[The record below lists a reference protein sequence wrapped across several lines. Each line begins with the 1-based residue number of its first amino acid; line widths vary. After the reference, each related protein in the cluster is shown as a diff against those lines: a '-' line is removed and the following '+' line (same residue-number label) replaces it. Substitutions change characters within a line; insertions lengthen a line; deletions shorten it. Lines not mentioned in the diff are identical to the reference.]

1 MTSSL
6 LHVEKES
13 LEVLAFRVVDVDGVV
28 SGLVQTIEDTDA
40 AAGLGGGG
48 EHGEGKGLLVNDLR
62 AAEREDQ
69 ASGSDLG
76 DRGGVQTLIGTEGV
90 VQGTSMLGE
99 CRRIH
104 DHQIVLVLWD
114 VAQELDGIGAIACV
128 SGWLE
133 TVQEHIPFYH
143 IDGLAGAVHGIN
155 VNCAGAE
162 GIDGEASGVAEE
174 VQDVAASGIFPD
186 KGPVLPLVEEEAG
199 LLAFGP
205 VDKEFMAVL
214 KDDLLVIGEALGAV
228 KVAVNK
234 VEAGLERGCAGA
246 LVIDCLQGRAIDGFQ
261 GLADRAFRT
270 EHSYGVGLHNAD
282 AIVIVYDQAGETV
295 AFAVDKAVAVGESG
309 FSDKAS
315 RFDRLSD
322 RRNRLGGRR
331 NRLSDRRNWLGG
343 RRNWLG
349 DRRDRLSDRRNWLSG
364 RRDWLGGRRNR
375 AGQSNGD
382 TYPERPGDHI
392 LPKVRRKDILAGETQ
407 HTDGDRSYLIV
418 PVSQKIPA
426 LREHT
431 DDVTF
436 SRLADNLGDGTREYP
451 RMESQK
457 RVLSTFL

>member
-6 LHVEKES
+6 LHVEEES

-48 EHGEGKGLLVNDLR
+48 EHGEGKALLVNDLR

-162 GIDGEASGVAEE
+162 GIDGKASGVAEE

-234 VEAGLERGCAGA
+234 VEAGLERGGAGTF
-246 LVIDCLQGRAIDGFQ
+246 VIDCLQGRAIDGFQ

-295 AFAVDKAVAVGESG
+295 AFAVDKAVAVGEGG

-315 RFDRLSD
+315 RFDWFSD
-322 RRNRLGGRR
+322 RRN
-331 NRLSDRRNWLGG
+331 
-343 RRNWLG
+343 
-349 DRRDRLSDRRNWLSG
+349 
-364 RRDWLGGRRNR
+364 WLGGRRNR

-392 LPKVRRKDILAGETQ
+392 LPKVWRKDILAGETQ

>member
-6 LHVEKES
+6 LHVEEES

-48 EHGEGKGLLVNDLR
+48 EHGEGKALLVNDLR

-162 GIDGEASGVAEE
+162 GIDGKASGVAEE

-234 VEAGLERGCAGA
+234 VEAGLERGGAGTF
-246 LVIDCLQGRAIDGFQ
+246 VIDCLQGRAIDGFQ

-309 FSDKAS
+309 FSDKTS
-315 RFDRLSD
+315 RFDRFSD
-322 RRNRLGGRR
+322 RRN
-331 NRLSDRRNWLGG
+331 
-343 RRNWLG
+343 
-349 DRRDRLSDRRNWLSG
+349 
-364 RRDWLGGRRNR
+364 WLGGRRNR

-392 LPKVRRKDILAGETQ
+392 LPKVWRKDILAGETQ

>member
-48 EHGEGKGLLVNDLR
+48 EDGEGKALLVNDLR

-234 VEAGLERGCAGA
+234 VEAGLERGGAGA
-246 LVIDCLQGRAIDGFQ
+246 FVIDCLQGRAIDGFQ

-295 AFAVDKAVAVGESG
+295 AFAVDEAVAVGEGGS
-309 FSDKAS
+309 FDKVS
-315 RFDRLSD
+315 RFGRLS
-322 RRNRLGGRR
+322 
-331 NRLSDRRNWLGG
+331 
-343 RRNWLG
+343 
-349 DRRDRLSDRRNWLSG
+349 
-364 RRDWLGGRRNR
+364 GRRNR

-392 LPKVRRKDILAGETQ
+392 LPKVWRKDILAGETQ

>member
-69 ASGSDLG
+69 ASWSDLG

-234 VEAGLERGCAGA
+234 VEAGLERGGAGTF
-246 LVIDCLQGRAIDGFQ
+246 VIDCLQGRAIDGFQ

-309 FSDKAS
+309 ISDKAS
-315 RFDRLSD
+315 RFDRP
-322 RRNRLGGRR
+322 
-331 NRLSDRRNWLGG
+331 SDRRNWLGG

-349 DRRDRLSDRRNWLSG
+349 
-364 RRDWLGGRRNR
+364 GRRNR

-382 TYPERPGDHI
+382 ADTERPGDHI
-392 LPKVRRKDILAGETQ
+392 LPKVWRKDILAGETQ

>member
-234 VEAGLERGCAGA
+234 VEAGLERGGAGA
-246 LVIDCLQGRAIDGFQ
+246 FVIDCLQGRAIDGFQ

-282 AIVIVYDQAGETV
+282 AIVIVYDQAWETV
-295 AFAVDKAVAVGESG
+295 AFAVDKAVAVGEGG

-322 RRNRLGGRR
+322 RR
-331 NRLSDRRNWLGG
+331 
-343 RRNWLG
+343 
-349 DRRDRLSDRRNWLSG
+349 DRLSDRRN
-364 RRDWLGGRRNR
+364 WLGGRRNR

-392 LPKVRRKDILAGETQ
+392 LPKVWRKDILAGETQ

>member
-234 VEAGLERGCAGA
+234 VEAGLERGGAGTF
-246 LVIDCLQGRAIDGFQ
+246 VIDCLQGRAIDGFQ

-295 AFAVDKAVAVGESG
+295 AFAVDKAVAVGEGG

-315 RFDRLSD
+315 RFDRFSD
-322 RRNRLGGRR
+322 RRD
-331 NRLSDRRNWLGG
+331 RLSY

-349 DRRDRLSDRRNWLSG
+349 D
-364 RRDWLGGRRNR
+364 RRNR

-392 LPKVRRKDILAGETQ
+392 LPKVWRKDILAGETQ

>member
-234 VEAGLERGCAGA
+234 VEAGLERGGAGA

-315 RFDRLSD
+315 RFDRF
-322 RRNRLGGRR
+322 
-331 NRLSDRRNWLGG
+331 
-343 RRNWLG
+343 
-349 DRRDRLSDRRNWLSG
+349 SDRRNWLSG
-364 RRDWLGGRRNR
+364 RRDRLGGRRNR

-392 LPKVRRKDILAGETQ
+392 LPKVWRKDILAGETQ

>member
-104 DHQIVLVLWD
+104 NHQIVLVLWD
-114 VAQELDGIGAIACV
+114 VAQELDGIDAIACV

-246 LVIDCLQGRAIDGFQ
+246 FVIDCLQGRAIDGFQ

-295 AFAVDKAVAVGESG
+295 AFAVDKAVAVGEGG

-322 RRNRLGGRR
+322 RRDRFSGRR
-331 NRLSDRRNWLGG
+331 N
-343 RRNWLG
+343 
-349 DRRDRLSDRRNWLSG
+349 
-364 RRDWLGGRRNR
+364 WLGGRRNR

-392 LPKVRRKDILAGETQ
+392 LPKVWRKDILAGETQ

>member
-48 EHGEGKGLLVNDLR
+48 EHGESKGLLVNDLR

-234 VEAGLERGCAGA
+234 VEAGLERGGAGA
-246 LVIDCLQGRAIDGFQ
+246 FVIDCLQGRAIDGFQ

-295 AFAVDKAVAVGESG
+295 AFAVDKAVAVGEGG

-322 RRNRLGGRR
+322 RR
-331 NRLSDRRNWLGG
+331 
-343 RRNWLG
+343 
-349 DRRDRLSDRRNWLSG
+349 DRLSDRRN
-364 RRDWLGGRRNR
+364 WLGGRRNR

-392 LPKVRRKDILAGETQ
+392 LPKVWRKDILAGETQ

>member
-69 ASGSDLG
+69 APGSDLG

-234 VEAGLERGCAGA
+234 VEAGLERGGAGTF
-246 LVIDCLQGRAIDGFQ
+246 VIDCLQGRAIDGFQ

-295 AFAVDKAVAVGESG
+295 AFAVDKAVAVGEGG
-309 FSDKAS
+309 FSGKAS

-322 RRNRLGGRR
+322 RRN
-331 NRLSDRRNWLGG
+331 
-343 RRNWLG
+343 
-349 DRRDRLSDRRNWLSG
+349 
-364 RRDWLGGRRNR
+364 WLGGRRNR

-392 LPKVRRKDILAGETQ
+392 LPKVWRKDILAGETQ

>member
-234 VEAGLERGCAGA
+234 VEAGLERGGAGA
-246 LVIDCLQGRAIDGFQ
+246 FVIDCLQGRAIDGFQ

-295 AFAVDKAVAVGESG
+295 AFAVDKAVAVGEGG

-315 RFDRLSD
+315 RFDRFSD
-322 RRNRLGGRR
+322 RRN
-331 NRLSDRRNWLGG
+331 
-343 RRNWLG
+343 
-349 DRRDRLSDRRNWLSG
+349 
-364 RRDWLGGRRNR
+364 WLGGRRNR

-392 LPKVRRKDILAGETQ
+392 LPKVWRKDILAGETQ

>member
-234 VEAGLERGCAGA
+234 VEAGLERGGAGA

-282 AIVIVYDQAGETV
+282 TIVIVYDQAGETV
-295 AFAVDKAVAVGESG
+295 AFAVDKAVAVGEGG

-322 RRNRLGGRR
+322 RR
-331 NRLSDRRNWLGG
+331 DRF
-343 RRNWLG
+343 
-349 DRRDRLSDRRNWLSG
+349 S
-364 RRDWLGGRRNR
+364 GRRNR

-382 TYPERPGDHI
+382 ADTERPGDHI
-392 LPKVRRKDILAGETQ
+392 LPKVWRKDILAGETQ

>member
-76 DRGGVQTLIGTEGV
+76 DSGGVQTLIGTEGV

-234 VEAGLERGCAGA
+234 VEAGLERGGAGA
-246 LVIDCLQGRAIDGFQ
+246 FVIDCLQGRAIDGFQ

-315 RFDRLSD
+315 RFDRLS
-322 RRNRLGGRR
+322 GRR
-331 NRLSDRRNWLGG
+331 N
-343 RRNWLG
+343 
-349 DRRDRLSDRRNWLSG
+349 
-364 RRDWLGGRRNR
+364 WLGGRRNR

-392 LPKVRRKDILAGETQ
+392 LPKVWRKDILAGETQ

>member
-6 LHVEKES
+6 LHVEKEP

-234 VEAGLERGCAGA
+234 VEAGLERGGAGA
-246 LVIDCLQGRAIDGFQ
+246 FVIDRLQGRAIDGFQ

-295 AFAVDKAVAVGESG
+295 AFAVDKAVAVGEGG

-315 RFDRLSD
+315 RFDRFSD
-322 RRNRLGGRR
+322 RRN
-331 NRLSDRRNWLGG
+331 
-343 RRNWLG
+343 
-349 DRRDRLSDRRNWLSG
+349 
-364 RRDWLGGRRNR
+364 WLGGRRNR

-392 LPKVRRKDILAGETQ
+392 LPKVWRKDIRAGETQ

-436 SRLADNLGDGTREYP
+436 SRLADNLGDGAREYP

>member
-186 KGPVLPLVEEEAG
+186 KGSVLPLVEEEAG

-295 AFAVDKAVAVGESG
+295 AFAVDKAVAVGEGG

-322 RRNRLGGRR
+322 RR
-331 NRLSDRRNWLGG
+331 
-343 RRNWLG
+343 
-349 DRRDRLSDRRNWLSG
+349 DRLSDRRN
-364 RRDWLGGRRNR
+364 WLGGRRNR

-392 LPKVRRKDILAGETQ
+392 LPKVWRKDILAGETQ

>member
-48 EHGEGKGLLVNDLR
+48 EHGEGKALLVNDLR

-76 DRGGVQTLIGTEGV
+76 DRSGVQTLIGTEGV

-234 VEAGLERGCAGA
+234 VEAGLERGGAGA
-246 LVIDCLQGRAIDGFQ
+246 FVIDCLQGRAIDGFQ

-295 AFAVDKAVAVGESG
+295 AFAVDKAVAVGEGG

-315 RFDRLSD
+315 RFDRL
-322 RRNRLGGRR
+322 
-331 NRLSDRRNWLGG
+331 
-343 RRNWLG
+343 G
-349 DRRDRLSDRRNWLSG
+349 DRRDRLS
-364 RRDWLGGRRNR
+364 GRRNR

-392 LPKVRRKDILAGETQ
+392 LPKVWRKDILAGETQ

>member
-234 VEAGLERGCAGA
+234 VEAGLERGGAGA
-246 LVIDCLQGRAIDGFQ
+246 FVIDCLQGWAIDGFQ

-282 AIVIVYDQAGETV
+282 AIVIVYDQARETV
-295 AFAVDKAVAVGESG
+295 AFAVDKAVAVGEGG
-309 FSDKAS
+309 FSDKTS

-322 RRNRLGGRR
+322 RRDRF
-331 NRLSDRRNWLGG
+331 SDRRN
-343 RRNWLG
+343 
-349 DRRDRLSDRRNWLSG
+349 
-364 RRDWLGGRRNR
+364 WLGGRRNR

-392 LPKVRRKDILAGETQ
+392 LPKVWRKDILAGETQ

-436 SRLADNLGDGTREYP
+436 SRLAYNLGDGTREYP

>member
-1 MTSSL
+1 MI
-6 LHVEKES
+6 
-13 LEVLAFRVVDVDGVV
+13 DVYGVV
-28 SGLVQTIEDTDA
+28 GGLVQTVKDPHA

-48 EHGEGKGLLVNDLR
+48 EDGEGKGLLVNHLR

-69 ASGSDLG
+69 TSGSDLG
-76 DRGGVQTLIGTEGV
+76 DRGGVQALVSAEGV
-90 VQGTSMLGE
+90 VQSSSVFGE
-99 CRRIH
+99 CRRVN
-104 DHQIVLVLWD
+104 DHQIVFVFGD
-114 VAQELDGIGAIACV
+114 VAQELDGIGTIACM
-128 SGWLE
+128 SGRLE

-174 VQDVAASGIFPD
+174 VQDVTASGIFPD

-295 AFAVDKAVAVGESG
+295 AFAVDKAVAVGEGG

-315 RFDRLSD
+315 RFDRL
-322 RRNRLGGRR
+322 GGRR
-331 NRLSDRRNWLGG
+331 DRF
-343 RRNWLG
+343 
-349 DRRDRLSDRRNWLSG
+349 SDRRNWLS
-364 RRDWLGGRRNR
+364 GRRNR

-392 LPKVRRKDILAGETQ
+392 LPKVWRKDILAGETQ

-418 PVSQKIPA
+418 PVSQKITA

-436 SRLADNLGDGTREYP
+436 CRFTHDLGYGTRKYP

>member
-234 VEAGLERGCAGA
+234 VEAGLERGGAGA

-315 RFDRLSD
+315 RFDW
-322 RRNRLGGRR
+322 LGGRR
-331 NRLSDRRNWLGG
+331 NRLSG
-343 RRNWLG
+343 
-349 DRRDRLSDRRNWLSG
+349 RRDR
-364 RRDWLGGRRNR
+364 LGGRRNR

-392 LPKVRRKDILAGETQ
+392 LPKVWRKDILAGETQ

>member
-234 VEAGLERGCAGA
+234 VEAGLERGGAGA

-295 AFAVDKAVAVGESG
+295 AFAVDKAVAVGEGG

-315 RFDRLSD
+315 RFDRL
-322 RRNRLGGRR
+322 GGRR
-331 NRLSDRRNWLGG
+331 N
-343 RRNWLG
+343 
-349 DRRDRLSDRRNWLSG
+349 
-364 RRDWLGGRRNR
+364 WLGGRRNR

-392 LPKVRRKDILAGETQ
+392 LPKVWRKDILAGETQ

>member
-6 LHVEKES
+6 LHVKKES

-234 VEAGLERGCAGA
+234 VEAGLERGGAGA

-322 RRNRLGGRR
+322 RRN
-331 NRLSDRRNWLGG
+331 
-343 RRNWLG
+343 
-349 DRRDRLSDRRNWLSG
+349 
-364 RRDWLGGRRNR
+364 WLGGRRNR

-392 LPKVRRKDILAGETQ
+392 LPKVWRKDILAGETQ

>member
-234 VEAGLERGCAGA
+234 VEAGLERGGAGA
-246 LVIDCLQGRAIDGFQ
+246 FVIDCLQGRAIDGFQ

-315 RFDRLSD
+315 RFDRF
-322 RRNRLGGRR
+322 
-331 NRLSDRRNWLGG
+331 
-343 RRNWLG
+343 
-349 DRRDRLSDRRNWLSG
+349 SDRRNWLSD
-364 RRDWLGGRRNR
+364 RRNWLGGRRNR

-392 LPKVRRKDILAGETQ
+392 LPKVWRKDILAGETQ

-418 PVSQKIPA
+418 PISQKIPA

>member
-6 LHVEKES
+6 LHVEEES

-48 EHGEGKGLLVNDLR
+48 EHGEGKALLVNDLR

-162 GIDGEASGVAEE
+162 GIDGKASGVAEE

-234 VEAGLERGCAGA
+234 VEAGLERGGAGTF
-246 LVIDCLQGRAIDGFQ
+246 VIDCLQGRAIDGFQ

-295 AFAVDKAVAVGESG
+295 AFAVDKAVAVGEGG

-315 RFDRLSD
+315 RFDRFSD
-322 RRNRLGGRR
+322 RRN
-331 NRLSDRRNWLGG
+331 
-343 RRNWLG
+343 
-349 DRRDRLSDRRNWLSG
+349 
-364 RRDWLGGRRNR
+364 WLGGRRNR

>member
-76 DRGGVQTLIGTEGV
+76 DSGGVQTLIGTEGV

-234 VEAGLERGCAGA
+234 VEAGLERGGAGA
-246 LVIDCLQGRAIDGFQ
+246 FVIDCLQGRAIDGFQ

-295 AFAVDKAVAVGESG
+295 AFAVDKAVAVGEGG
-309 FSDKAS
+309 FSGKAS
-315 RFDRLSD
+315 RFDRFSD
-322 RRNRLGGRR
+322 RRN
-331 NRLSDRRNWLGG
+331 
-343 RRNWLG
+343 
-349 DRRDRLSDRRNWLSG
+349 
-364 RRDWLGGRRNR
+364 WLGGRRNR

-392 LPKVRRKDILAGETQ
+392 LPKVWRKDILAGETQ

>member
-6 LHVEKES
+6 LHVEEES

-48 EHGEGKGLLVNDLR
+48 EHGEGKALLVNDLR

-162 GIDGEASGVAEE
+162 GIDGKASGVAEE

-234 VEAGLERGCAGA
+234 VEAGLERGGAGTF
-246 LVIDCLQGRAIDGFQ
+246 VIDCLQGRAIDGFQ

-295 AFAVDKAVAVGESG
+295 AFAVDKAVAVGEGG

-315 RFDRLSD
+315 RFDRFSD
-322 RRNRLGGRR
+322 RRN
-331 NRLSDRRNWLGG
+331 
-343 RRNWLG
+343 
-349 DRRDRLSDRRNWLSG
+349 
-364 RRDWLGGRRNR
+364 WLGGRRNR

-382 TYPERPGDHI
+382 TYPER
-392 LPKVRRKDILAGETQ
+392 R
-407 HTDGDRSYLIV
+407 RSY
-418 PVSQKIPA
+418 SSK
-426 LREHT
+426 
-431 DDVTF
+431 
-436 SRLADNLGDGTREYP
+436 SLAKGHP
-451 RMESQK
+451 RRRNSAHG
-457 RVLSTFL
+457 RR

>member
-48 EHGEGKGLLVNDLR
+48 EHGEGKALLVNDLR

-76 DRGGVQTLIGTEGV
+76 DRSGVQTLIGTEGV

-234 VEAGLERGCAGA
+234 VEAGLERGGAGA
-246 LVIDCLQGRAIDGFQ
+246 FVIDCLQGRAIDGFQ

-295 AFAVDKAVAVGESG
+295 AFAVDKAVAVGEGG

-322 RRNRLGGRR
+322 RRN
-331 NRLSDRRNWLGG
+331 
-343 RRNWLG
+343 
-349 DRRDRLSDRRNWLSG
+349 
-364 RRDWLGGRRNR
+364 WLGGRRNR

-382 TYPERPGDHI
+382 TYPERPGNHI
-392 LPKVRRKDILAGETQ
+392 LPKVWRKDILAGETQ

>member
-234 VEAGLERGCAGA
+234 VEAGLERGGAGA
-246 LVIDCLQGRAIDGFQ
+246 FVIDCLQGWAIDGFQ

-295 AFAVDKAVAVGESG
+295 AFAVDKAVAVGEGG
-309 FSDKAS
+309 FSDKTS
-315 RFDRLSD
+315 RFDRFSGQ
-322 RRNRLGGRR
+322 RN
-331 NRLSDRRNWLGG
+331 
-343 RRNWLG
+343 
-349 DRRDRLSDRRNWLSG
+349 
-364 RRDWLGGRRNR
+364 WLGGRRNR

-382 TYPERPGDHI
+382 TYPERSGDHI
-392 LPKVRRKDILAGETQ
+392 LPKVWRKDILAGETQ

>member
-143 IDGLAGAVHGIN
+143 IDGPAGAVHGIN

-234 VEAGLERGCAGA
+234 VEAGLERGGAGA

-295 AFAVDKAVAVGESG
+295 AFAVDKAVAVGEGG

-315 RFDRLSD
+315 RFDRL
-322 RRNRLGGRR
+322 GGRR
-331 NRLSDRRNWLGG
+331 N
-343 RRNWLG
+343 
-349 DRRDRLSDRRNWLSG
+349 
-364 RRDWLGGRRNR
+364 WLGGRRNR

-392 LPKVRRKDILAGETQ
+392 LPKVWRKDILASETQ

-418 PVSQKIPA
+418 TVSQKIPA

>member
-6 LHVEKES
+6 LHVEEES

-48 EHGEGKGLLVNDLR
+48 EHGEGKALLVNDLR

-133 TVQEHIPFYH
+133 TVQGHIPFYH

-162 GIDGEASGVAEE
+162 GIDGKASGVAEE

-234 VEAGLERGCAGA
+234 VEAGLERGGAGTF
-246 LVIDCLQGRAIDGFQ
+246 VIDCLQGRAIDGFQ

-295 AFAVDKAVAVGESG
+295 AFAVDKAVAVGEGG

-315 RFDRLSD
+315 RFDRF
-322 RRNRLGGRR
+322 
-331 NRLSDRRNWLGG
+331 SDRRNWLGG
-343 RRNWLG
+343 RRN
-349 DRRDRLSDRRNWLSG
+349 
-364 RRDWLGGRRNR
+364 WLGGRRNR

-392 LPKVRRKDILAGETQ
+392 LPKVWRKDILAGETQ

-451 RMESQK
+451 RIESQK

>member
-234 VEAGLERGCAGA
+234 VEAGLERGGAGA
-246 LVIDCLQGRAIDGFQ
+246 FVIDCLQGRAIDGFQ

-295 AFAVDKAVAVGESG
+295 AFAVDKAVAVGEGG

-315 RFDRLSD
+315 RFDRF
-322 RRNRLGGRR
+322 
-331 NRLSDRRNWLGG
+331 SDRRNWLGG
-343 RRNWLG
+343 RRN
-349 DRRDRLSDRRNWLSG
+349 RT
-364 RRDWLGGRRNR
+364 
-375 AGQSNGD
+375 GQSNGD

-392 LPKVRRKDILAGETQ
+392 LPKVWRKDILAGETQ

>member
-48 EHGEGKGLLVNDLR
+48 EHGEGKALLVNDLR

-128 SGWLE
+128 SGWPE

-143 IDGLAGAVHGIN
+143 IDDLAGAVHGIN

-214 KDDLLVIGEALGAV
+214 KDDLLVIGKALGAV

-234 VEAGLERGCAGA
+234 VEAGLERGGAGA

-295 AFAVDKAVAVGESG
+295 AFAVDKAVAVGEGG

-322 RRNRLGGRR
+322 RRN
-331 NRLSDRRNWLGG
+331 
-343 RRNWLG
+343 WLG
-349 DRRDRLSDRRNWLSG
+349 DRRN
-364 RRDWLGGRRNR
+364 WLGGRRNR

-392 LPKVRRKDILAGETQ
+392 LPKVWRKDILAGETQ

>member
-246 LVIDCLQGRAIDGFQ
+246 FVIDCLQGRAIDGFQ

-295 AFAVDKAVAVGESG
+295 AFAVDKAVAVGEG
-309 FSDKAS
+309 VFSDKAS

-322 RRNRLGGRR
+322 RRN
-331 NRLSDRRNWLGG
+331 WLGG
-343 RRNWLG
+343 RRN
-349 DRRDRLSDRRNWLSG
+349 
-364 RRDWLGGRRNR
+364 WLGGRRNR

-392 LPKVRRKDILAGETQ
+392 LPKVWRKDILAGETQ
-407 HTDGDRSYLIV
+407 HTDSDRSYLIV

>member
-76 DRGGVQTLIGTEGV
+76 DRGGVQTLVGTEGV

-234 VEAGLERGCAGA
+234 VEAGLERGGAGA
-246 LVIDCLQGRAIDGFQ
+246 FVIDCLQGWAIDGFQ

-295 AFAVDKAVAVGESG
+295 AFAVDKAVAVGEGG

-322 RRNRLGGRR
+322 RRNW
-331 NRLSDRRNWLGG
+331 LSDRRN
-343 RRNWLG
+343 
-349 DRRDRLSDRRNWLSG
+349 
-364 RRDWLGGRRNR
+364 WLGGRRNR

-392 LPKVRRKDILAGETQ
+392 LPKVWRKDILAGETQ

>member
-1 MTSSL
+1 M
-6 LHVEKES
+6 
-13 LEVLAFRVVDVDGVV
+13 VDVYGVIG
-28 SGLVQTIEDTDA
+28 GLVQTVKDPHA

-48 EHGEGKGLLVNDLR
+48 EDGEGKGLLVNHLR

-69 ASGSDLG
+69 TSWSDLG
-76 DRGGVQTLIGTEGV
+76 DRGGVQALVSAEGI
-90 VQGTSMLGE
+90 VQSASMLGE
-99 CRRIH
+99 CRRVN
-104 DHQIVLVLWD
+104 DHQIVFVLGD
-114 VAQELDGIGAIACV
+114 VAQELDGIGAIARM

-133 TVQEHIPFYH
+133 TVQGHIPFNH
-143 IDGLAGAVHGIN
+143 IDGFAGTVNGIN
-155 VNCAGAE
+155 VHGAGAE
-162 GIDGEASGVAEE
+162 GIDGEAPRVAEE
-174 VQDVAASGIFPD
+174 IQDVAAFGIFPD

-234 VEAGLERGCAGA
+234 VEAGLERGGAGA
-246 LVIDCLQGRAIDGFQ
+246 FVIDCLQGRAIDGFQ

-295 AFAVDKAVAVGESG
+295 TFSVDQAVAVGEGGS
-309 FSDKAS
+309 FDKAS
-315 RFDRLSD
+315 RFDRLS
-322 RRNRLGGRR
+322 GRR
-331 NRLSDRRNWLGG
+331 NRTS
-343 RRNWLG
+343 
-349 DRRDRLSDRRNWLSG
+349 
-364 RRDWLGGRRNR
+364 
-375 AGQSNGD
+375 QSRGD

-392 LPKVRRKDILAGETQ
+392 PPKVRRKDILSGETQ
-407 HTDGDRSYLIV
+407 HTDSDRSYLIV
-418 PVSQKIPA
+418 PVSQKITA

-436 SRLADNLGDGTREYP
+436 CRFTHDLGYGTRKYP

-457 RVLSTFL
+457 RILSTFL

>member
-114 VAQELDGIGAIACV
+114 VAQELDGIGAIARV

-234 VEAGLERGCAGA
+234 VEAGLERGGAGA
-246 LVIDCLQGRAIDGFQ
+246 FVIDCLQGRAIDGFQ

-295 AFAVDKAVAVGESG
+295 AFAVDKAVAVGEGG

-315 RFDRLSD
+315 RFDRFSD
-322 RRNRLGGRR
+322 RRN
-331 NRLSDRRNWLGG
+331 
-343 RRNWLG
+343 
-349 DRRDRLSDRRNWLSG
+349 
-364 RRDWLGGRRNR
+364 WLGGRRNR

-392 LPKVRRKDILAGETQ
+392 LPKVWRKDILAGETQ

>member
-128 SGWLE
+128 SGWPE

-143 IDGLAGAVHGIN
+143 IDDLAGAVHGIN

-186 KGPVLPLVEEEAG
+186 KDPVLPLVEEEAG

-214 KDDLLVIGEALGAV
+214 KDDLLVIGKALGAV

-234 VEAGLERGCAGA
+234 VEAGLERGGAGA

-295 AFAVDKAVAVGESG
+295 AFAVDKAVAVGEGG

-322 RRNRLGGRR
+322 RRN
-331 NRLSDRRNWLGG
+331 
-343 RRNWLG
+343 WLG
-349 DRRDRLSDRRNWLSG
+349 DRRN
-364 RRDWLGGRRNR
+364 WLGGRRNR

-392 LPKVRRKDILAGETQ
+392 LPKVWRKDILAGETQ

>member
-69 ASGSDLG
+69 APGSDLG
-76 DRGGVQTLIGTEGV
+76 NRGGVQTLIGTEGV

-234 VEAGLERGCAGA
+234 VEAGLERGGAGA
-246 LVIDCLQGRAIDGFQ
+246 FVIDCLQGRAIDGFQ

-295 AFAVDKAVAVGESG
+295 AFAVDKAVAVGEGG

-322 RRNRLGGRR
+322 RR
-331 NRLSDRRNWLGG
+331 
-343 RRNWLG
+343 
-349 DRRDRLSDRRNWLSG
+349 DRLSDRRN
-364 RRDWLGGRRNR
+364 WLGGRRNR

-392 LPKVRRKDILAGETQ
+392 LPKVWRKDILAGETQ